1 MTARMLSWIK
11 ALKKASLSY
20 PISAIR
26 WAGRSSVRILNVVR
40 RGVVCLP
47 AYEVEGERD
56 AVDIIWRFLRC
67 QGISFEQLCL
77 HLSGTTHRG
86 EAGHQSTGRVHDLPQ
101 SSRSCFVRACRSPAR
116 LTPSMSPQHPLRTKC
131 QKIHGLLLSSI
142 SLIPKRFPLSRP
154 DIGAAS
160 RSSRLLTCRC
170 FRDRSRAG
178 NRKVGKQTESTLDG
192 LLLCECLAQSRSA
205 ELGGYEKYGFVSA
218 GYGRIYSNSPV
229 MKSLIDQ
236 SVSGATMITSI
247 AGLPSMFATMAT
259 ARAASN

>member
-1 MTARMLSWIK
+1 MRWVLRMNREANAAKIDAVLAAAGDRPIVEVSIRQYPRGLSVGAMTARMLSWIK

-77 HLSGTTHRG
+77 HLSGPTHRG

-142 SLIPKRFPLSRP
+142 SLDSQAIPTQQTRHWSCVAKLQTIDMPLLSRS
-154 DIGAAS
+154 IKS
-160 RSSRLLTCRC
+160 R
-170 FRDRSRAG
+170 
-178 NRKVGKQTESTLDG
+178 
-192 LLLCECLAQSRSA
+192 
-205 ELGGYEKYGFVSA
+205 
-218 GYGRIYSNSPV
+218 
-229 MKSLIDQ
+229 
-236 SVSGATMITSI
+236 
-247 AGLPSMFATMAT
+247 
-259 ARAASN
+259 

>member
-1 MTARMLSWIK
+1 MRWVLRMNREANAAKIDAVLAAAGDRTIVEVSIRQYPRGLSVGAMTARMLSWIK

-77 HLSGTTHRG
+77 HLSGPTHRG

-142 SLIPKRFPLSRP
+142 SLDSQAIPTQQTRHWSCVAKLQTIDMPLLSRS
-154 DIGAAS
+154 IKS
-160 RSSRLLTCRC
+160 R
-170 FRDRSRAG
+170 
-178 NRKVGKQTESTLDG
+178 
-192 LLLCECLAQSRSA
+192 
-205 ELGGYEKYGFVSA
+205 
-218 GYGRIYSNSPV
+218 
-229 MKSLIDQ
+229 
-236 SVSGATMITSI
+236 
-247 AGLPSMFATMAT
+247 
-259 ARAASN
+259 

>member
-1 MTARMLSWIK
+1 MRWVLRMNREANAAKIDAVLAAAGDRPIVEVSIRQYPRGLSVGAMTARMLSWIK

-77 HLSGTTHRG
+77 HLSGPTHRG

-142 SLIPKRFPLSRP
+142 SLDSQAIPTQQTQHWSCVAKLQTIDMPLLSRS
-154 DIGAAS
+154 IKS
-160 RSSRLLTCRC
+160 R
-170 FRDRSRAG
+170 
-178 NRKVGKQTESTLDG
+178 
-192 LLLCECLAQSRSA
+192 
-205 ELGGYEKYGFVSA
+205 
-218 GYGRIYSNSPV
+218 
-229 MKSLIDQ
+229 
-236 SVSGATMITSI
+236 
-247 AGLPSMFATMAT
+247 
-259 ARAASN
+259 